1 MSQQVVQSY
10 ANAFYEMAH
19 ESGKTNRF
27 MEEIE
32 ALAPLFK
39 ETEVGQF
46 FKSPLFTNQEKE
58 AAIDASVGAS
68 VDTDLLDFLK
78 LLARNGRI
86 GFLSQ
91 IVEEFKENC
100 SGGKGIKKGEVLSA
114 AELSAAEKQGLQE
127 AIEKALNLKVQLD
140 FKVSKELLGG
150 IEARVAGYIIED
162 SLKSNLKKLNESL
175 KRSSN

>member
-10 ANAFYEMAH
+10 ANAFYEMAS

-39 ETEVGQF
+39 DAEVGPF

-58 AAIDASVGAS
+58 SAIEASMGPS
-68 VDTDLLDFLK
+68 VDADLLDFLK

-114 AELSAAEKQGLQE
+114 TELSASEKQGLQE
-127 AIEKALNLKVQLD
+127 AIEKALNLKMNLE

-162 SLKSNLKKLNESL
+162 SLRSNLKKLNESL